1 MSTECRKPGETRRD
15 PDFIGA
21 EAAMRRAAKR
31 ARQRAAEV
39 ASAATTA
46 EQTAENSSTDVAV
59 ERAEAKSG
67 EIGTTKVGY
76 DPRKLSFSQ
85 AQGHEEIPTPLNLQE
100 LPNSARTRI
109 WNVLYDSLQHSYSW
123 HSYFEKGYDWQ
134 EVLHDKHTL
143 HDILPLDEWD
153 SFESSKKKLRRDIEN
168 LPFNKVFDSIQY
180 ILRHPQCPAD
190 IIGSMKRTFA
200 ECRLAYTLD
209 TEDPP
214 TIFPSV
220 TAEEGNAIVSALRT
234 LRQTGLNASATH
246 LRNASECINQ
256 ADWADSVRESIHAVE
271 SVARQL
277 DPKCAG
283 TLGPALASIEQRGG
297 LHPALKKAFNK
308 LYGYTS
314 STQGIRHALL
324 DRDAAEVGM
333 DEAVFMLGA
342 CASFASYLSR
352 KHAALN
358 ENGAGNGS

>member
-1 MSTECRKPGETRRD
+1 MSSECRKPGETRRD

-39 ASAATTA
+39 ASAATPA
-46 EQTAENSSTDVAV
+46 EQTAGIASADAAV
-59 ERAEAKSG
+59 EGGAAKPG
-67 EIGTTKVGY
+67 GIGTTEVGY
-76 DPRKLSFSQ
+76 DPRTLSFSQ
-85 AQGHEEIPTPLNLQE
+85 AQGYEEIPTPLNLQE
-100 LPNSARTRI
+100 LPGSARIRI
-109 WNVLYDSLQHSYSW
+109 WNVLYDSLQQSSTRHLLM
-123 HSYFEKGYDWQ
+123 ETGGDWFK
-134 EVLHDKHTL
+134 VLHDKHTL

-153 SFESSKKKLRRDIEN
+153 SFESSKKKLRRDIEY

-180 ILRHPQCPAD
+180 ILRHPQCPDD
-190 IIGSMKRTFA
+190 IISSMKRVFA

-214 TIFPSV
+214 TIIPSV
-220 TAEEGNAIVSALRT
+220 TREEGNVSVSAMRT
-234 LRQTGLNASATH
+234 LRQTDLNASATH

-277 DPKCAG
+277 DPKSAR
-283 TLGPALASIEQRGG
+283 TLGPALESIEQHGG

-314 STQGIRHALL
+314 NAQGIRHALL

-358 ENGAGNGS
+358 EN